1 MKHYQILA
9 DEGWTHHETPPNRY
23 HHFFVALLAP
33 ADVMSKLEQ
42 VLKNSIQKFIFNN
55 HKEIKWSKLNARKFE
70 DYKLLI
76 DTFFDF
82 WENCDELKYRQMFM
96 DRKYEYSGETNQKE
110 ELFKLYYQFLKHSF
124 GFDSEYF
131 KSLGIE
137 NLLFKLDDY
146 PDRERKEILKEYV
159 KNVYKDFNV
168 NIKFIDSKTSL
179 IHQVID
185 ILMGAAGYYG
195 NFKCCKNKEPKIQ
208 DICKLKFAKYIQ
220 KKLEKIQKQDRNTKV
235 FHWFESTGYVRSDLD
250 KRHKFKIVIWKFIP
264 NEHRIDSTWQH
275 SKNKDIQK
283 LKNKAKY
290 LISKNFDECD
300 VFKDKL

>member
-42 VLKNSIQKFIFNN
+42 VLKNSTQKFIFNN
-55 HKEIKWSKLNARKFE
+55 H
-70 DYKLLI
+70 
-76 DTFFDF
+76 
-82 WENCDELKYRQMFM
+82 
-96 DRKYEYSGETNQKE
+96 
-110 ELFKLYYQFLKHSF
+110 
-124 GFDSEYF
+124 
-131 KSLGIE
+131 
-137 NLLFKLDDY
+137 
-146 PDRERKEILKEYV
+146 
-159 KNVYKDFNV
+159 KDFNV

-185 ILMGAAGYYG
+185 ILMGAAVYYG

-220 KKLEKIQKQDRNTKV
+220 KKLKKIQKQDRNTKV